1 MKKLILFSSLFS
13 LGCLIPTR
21 QREANESVEHYTR
34 DLMGNPKSFETVGFT
49 ALEKRRYVT
58 GLDSSLN
65 YARIKPNDYKKM
77 EHYVDSE
84 NYQRPD
90 RAPGNIRQL
99 DSIEKNKLTYY
110 VIDYSFRID
119 SQGQKKLKRY
129 HFELDTAFRVLNAT
143 DITYGRDTK
152 REDHR

>member
-1 MKKLILFSSLFS
+1 MRKVLPFVLVFCF
-13 LGCLIPTR
+13 GCLISTQ
-21 QREANESVEHYTR
+21 QREANESVERYAR
-34 DLMGNPKSFETVGFT
+34 DMMGNPKEFESIGFT
-49 ALEKRRYVT
+49 TIEKRRYIT
-58 GLDSSLN
+58 PLDSSLN
-65 YARIKPNDYKKM
+65 YAHIKSSDYKKM
-77 EHYVDSE
+77 EKFVDSE

-119 SQGQKKLKRY
+119 SQGQKKLKRF
-129 HFELDTAFRVLNAT
+129 HFELDTAFRVLRAE

-152 REDHR
+152 REDRR

>member
-1 MKKLILFSSLFS
+1 MKKLLLLASLSFA
-13 LGCLIPTR
+13 GCLVPTQ
-21 QREANESVEHYTR
+21 QREANESVERYTR

-58 GLDSSLN
+58 PLDSSLN
-65 YARIKPNDYKKM
+65 YARIKPNDFKKM

-99 DSIEKNKLTYY
+99 DSIERGKLTYY

-119 SQGQKKLKRY
+119 SQGQKRLKRY
-129 HFELDTAFRVLNAT
+129 HFELDTTFRVLNAT
-143 DITYGRDTK
+143 DITYGRDTR
-152 REDHR
+152 REDYR